1 MTPKLNVDF
10 LPQTDKHLS
19 RYLHIIRD
27 SPVYP
32 IIYDSTQQVLSMPPI
47 INSQHTKITLDTKN
61 VFIDLTATD
70 QTKLSIVTNI
80 MVTMFA
86 QYTKEP
92 LTYVMLLWLY
102 YLCSDT

>member
-1 MTPKLNVDF
+1 MHMLIS
-10 LPQTDKHLS
+10 PQQSDKHLS
-19 RYLHIIRD
+19 RYLHIIKD

-70 QTKLSIVTNI
+70 KTKLGIVTNI
-80 MVTMFA
+80 MVSMFA
-86 QYTKEP
+86 QYCKDAFT
-92 LTYVMLLWLY
+92 
-102 YLCSDT
+102 